1 MKILTVKKYPRF
13 KNHFKITFEDDK
25 SIVVEADTIV
35 KFNLKKDLEIDDE
48 QFKRIEKFSNSNK
61 IMSYAFYLISKK
73 MFSKK
78 SLEDTLSSKG
88 FSKEDISKVILRF
101 SELNYLND
109 EVFAQNLISY
119 LQKKCKGRY
128 YIENELK
135 QHNIDVKILKQVTD
149 NASQYEEI
157 IAIIKKRYPKF
168 NNKDM
173 SETKKIA
180 SFFLRRGFTS
190 EDIAKAFRK
199 YGTDIEL

>member
-1 MKILTVKKYPRF
+1 MKILNIKKYPRF
-13 KNHFKITFEDDK
+13 KNHFKIMFDDDK
-25 SIVVEADTIV
+25 SIIAEADTIV

-78 SLEDTLSSKG
+78 SLEDRLLSKG

-135 QHNIDVKILKQVTD
+135 QHNIDIKILRQFTD
-149 NASQYEEI
+149 NTSQYGEI
-157 IAIIKKRYPKF
+157 IAIMKKRYPKF

-180 SFFLRRGFTS
+180 SFFLRRGFLS

>member
-1 MKILTVKKYPRF
+1 MKIINIKKYPRF
-13 KNHFKITFEDDK
+13 KNHFKIIFDDDK
-25 SIVVEADTIV
+25 SIIIEADTIV

-61 IMSYAFYLISKK
+61 IMSYAFFLISKK
-73 MFSKK
+73 AFSKK
-78 SLEDTLSSKG
+78 SLEDTLFQKG
-88 FSKEDISKVILRF
+88 FAKEDIDRVILRF
-101 SELNYLND
+101 TELNYLND

-135 QHNIDVKILKQVTD
+135 RHNIDIKILKQVTD
-149 NASQYEEI
+149 NTSQYEEI

-168 NNKDM
+168 NNKNAG
-173 SETKKIA
+173 ETKKIA
-180 SFFLRRGFTS
+180 SFFLRRGFSS

>member
-1 MKILTVKKYPRF
+1 MKIINIKKYPRF
-13 KNHFKITFEDDK
+13 KNHFKITVDDDK
-25 SIVVEADTIV
+25 SIVVEADTIF

-78 SLEDTLSSKG
+78 SLEDTLLSKG

>member
-1 MKILTVKKYPRF
+1 MKILNIKKYPRF
-13 KNHFKITFEDDK
+13 KNHFKITFDDDK
-25 SIVVEADTIV
+25 SIIVEADTIV

-61 IMSYAFYLISKK
+61 IMSYAFFLISKK
-73 MFSKK
+73 AFSKK
-78 SLEDTLSSKG
+78 SLEDTLLSKG
-88 FSKEDISKVILRF
+88 FAKEDTDRVILRF

-135 QHNIDVKILKQVTD
+135 QHNIDVKIFKQISGDT
-149 NASQYEEI
+149 SQYTEI
-157 IAIIKKRYPKF
+157 IAIMKKRYPKF

-173 SETKKIA
+173 GETKKIA
-180 SFFLRRGFTS
+180 SFFLRRGFSS

>member
-1 MKILTVKKYPRF
+1 MKILNIKKYPRF
-13 KNHFKITFEDDK
+13 KNHFKITFDDDK
-25 SIVVEADTIV
+25 SIIVEADTIV
-35 KFNLKKDLEIDDE
+35 KFNLKKDLVIDDE
-48 QFKRIEKFSNSNK
+48 QFKQIERFSNSNK
-61 IMSYAFYLISKK
+61 IMSYAFFLISKK

-78 SLEDTLSSKG
+78 SLEDKLIFKG
-88 FSKEDISKVILRF
+88 FAKEDVDRVILRF
-101 SELNYLND
+101 TELNYLND

-135 QHNIDVKILKQVTD
+135 QHNIDVKIFKQISGDT
-149 NASQYEEI
+149 SQYTEI
-157 IAIIKKRYPKF
+157 IAIMKKRYPKF

-173 SETKKIA
+173 GETKKIA
-180 SFFLRRGFTS
+180 SFFLRRGFSS